1 MPKPRLNLRLS
12 HDMHNKLKEMSTH
25 PGIAI
30 NEIVEDALNGYF
42 DPLGANMH
50 AKTLARRIEHLEN
63 LTGRL
68 ERDLAITSETMALF
82 VQYWLTATPPLSEID
97 RDAAHALGRKRFDRF
112 MGQVAER
119 ISHS

>member
-12 HDMHNKLKEMSTH
+12 HSMHNKLKEMSTR
-25 PGIAI
+25 PGVAI

-42 DPLGANMH
+42 DPLGANTH
-50 AKTLARRIEHLEN
+50 ATTLAKRIERLES
-63 LTGRL
+63 LSGRL
-68 ERDLAITSETMALF
+68 ERDLAISSETMALF
-82 VQYWLTATPPLSEID
+82 VQYWLTATPPLPEID

-119 ISHS
+119 VSRP

>member
-12 HDMHNKLKEMSTH
+12 HSMHDKLKEMSSN
-25 PGIAI
+25 PGVAI

-50 AKTLARRIEHLEN
+50 ANTLARRIEHLEN

-68 ERDLAITSETMALF
+68 ERDLAISSETIALF
-82 VQYWLTATPPLSEID
+82 VQYWLTATPPLPEID

-119 ISHS
+119 ISAS